1 MFFVWIPVNMVHV
14 RSDPMLLWFCEILF
28 HSPQSIKS
36 QKFRIGGAYLR
47 TMDGWLLPV
56 TWNELRVWGTGG
68 SKGKG
73 ARVHGPLATWA
84 SAQNALNVAIFRL
97 KIEKKFLGRGKCP
110 IPRPQ
115 LVFLCINHNVVTNT
129 LVLSRRAIFIHTT
142 ASFPTSSNGGG
153 VWEGALPLPRKFY
166 DFESENG
173 DF

>member
-1 MFFVWIPVNMVHV
+1 MLFNSNYTKILGVSCVWRQSVQCNLVCTIHFKKAMFFVWIPVNMVHV

-110 IPRPQ
+110 IP
-115 LVFLCINHNVVTNT
+115 
-129 LVLSRRAIFIHTT
+129 S
-142 ASFPTSSNGGG
+142 
-153 VWEGALPLPRKFY
+153 
-166 DFESENG
+166 
-173 DF
+173 